1 MITITRRKT
10 RAVFAGCVQIGGGA
24 PVSVQSMAKT
34 HTDDVTGTIRQIKEL
49 EEIGCHIIRVA
60 VPTINDAKCLGEIK
74 KGIKIPLVADIHFS
88 AQLALEAIAQGV
100 DKIRINPGNIKDK
113 AKVEQIVLA
122 AKNKGVSI
130 RIGVN
135 SGSVRGK
142 DGEEGEL
149 TDLMVR
155 KTLEYCEHFESL
167 GFNDIVLSLK
177 ASDVP
182 RTMEAYR
189 SVAKQCDYPLHLGIT
204 AAGPPST
211 ATVKSAIGI
220 GGLLSEGIGDTLR
233 VSFTGPPSMEVEC
246 GYEILEALGLSKPRE
261 AELISCPTCGRCE
274 IDLVKIVNEV
284 KEKLPPH
291 LKGLQIAIMGC
302 VVNGPGEAKEVDIGI
317 AGGKGFGFLFK
328 KGQKVRRIPESQMV
342 SELLAEIEKMESVD
356 ACSEW

>member
-1 MITITRRKT
+1 MITRRKT
-10 RAVFAGCVQIGGGA
+10 RAVFAGCVQIGDGA
-24 PVSVQSMAKT
+24 PISVQSMTKT
-34 HTDDVTGTIRQIKEL
+34 HTNDVAGTIRQIKEL
-49 EEIGCHIIRVA
+49 EEMGCQIIRAA

-74 KGIKIPLVADIHFS
+74 KAIRIPLVADIHFS
-88 AQLALEAIAQGV
+88 ARLALEAIAQGV
-100 DKIRINPGNIKDK
+100 DKIRINPGNIKDR

-135 SGSVRGK
+135 SGSIRCNGNEK
-142 DGEEGEL
+142 DEL
-149 TDLMVR
+149 TDLMVK

-167 GFNDIVLSLK
+167 GFKDMVLSLK

-182 RTMEAYR
+182 RTIQAYR

-211 ATVKSAIGI
+211 ATIKSAIGI
-220 GGLLSEGIGDTLR
+220 GSLLSEGIGDTLR
-233 VSFTGPPSMEVEC
+233 VSFTGSPMLEVEC
-246 GYEILEALGLSKPRE
+246 GYEILEALRLSKPRE

-284 KEKLPPH
+284 GEKLPPR

-302 VVNGPGEAKEVDIGI
+302 VVNGPGEAKEVDIGV
-317 AGGKGFGFLFK
+317 AGGKGFGLLFK
-328 KGQKVRRIPESQMV
+328 KGREIRRIPESQMV
-342 SELLAEIEKMESVD
+342 SELLAEIEKQEV
-356 ACSEW
+356 EKIGG